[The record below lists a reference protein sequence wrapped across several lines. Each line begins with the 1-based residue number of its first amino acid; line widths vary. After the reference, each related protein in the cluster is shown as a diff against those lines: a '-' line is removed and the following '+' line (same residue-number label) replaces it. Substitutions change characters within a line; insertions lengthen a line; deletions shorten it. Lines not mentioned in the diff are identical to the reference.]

1 LHAPRLAL
9 AAFVALLEVVEAA
22 PVLAELRTD
31 RLSKGQRKTWKGLEA
46 MARATDP
53 QGRALVPT
61 LHSLWNEVESSPHV
75 IHVELR
81 RQRGSGAIAGRYR
94 IERLDPDGHIE
105 ATLTLD
111 LRTIDRVLLGGEGA
125 QHVPFGELG
134 RTERRAQVLAHELA
148 HAVWVGSR
156 RERAQ
161 LAVEI
166 QRETERLATLARTV
180 GTATPGFDAEVETN
194 ERLIREMEEPAL
206 LAEGAVSAELKGRLQ
221 PH

>member
-1 LHAPRLAL
+1 
-9 AAFVALLEVVEAA
+9 
-22 PVLAELRTD
+22 
-31 RLSKGQRKTWKGLEA
+31 

-75 IHVELR
+75 VHVELR
-81 RQRGSGAIAGRYR
+81 RQSGSGAIAGRFR
-94 IERLDPDGHIE
+94 IDRLDPDGHIE

-111 LRTIDRVLLGGEGA
+111 LRTIDRVLPGGDGT
-125 QHVPFGELG
+125 QRVPFGELG
-134 RTERRAQVLAHELA
+134 RSQLRAQVLAHELA
-148 HAVWVGSR
+148 HAAWIGSR

-161 LAVEI
+161 LAFEV
-166 QRETERLATLARTV
+166 QREAERLATLARTV
-180 GTATPGFDAEVETN
+180 GTATPGFDAEVEAN
-194 ERLIREMEEPAL
+194 ERLIRQMEEPAL